1 MSQTEAFVIPQGL
14 HFEHTSQGLVIEH
27 QGDIVLRGSLGSNVH
42 RLISTEGN
50 IHIER
55 PLTTGEISALN
66 GRISSDS
73 PLTASRISAK
83 QLEVGNNLTVQK
95 QIHVSKS
102 MHVHGDVNCNRI
114 QCLGALE
121 VSGSIECVDF
131 YAEGAVSVL
140 HNVNATS
147 LEVLGALNIEGNLN
161 CNTLTLSEES
171 ASIGQLHAH
180 VVNGSHASLT
190 LKQGGTVPSLH
201 VENLT
206 ASGTLEC
213 KTIQASHM
221 VTLSDMEI
229 RSDVVFSQKFIVYG
243 TVLGKIL
250 VLESSLQSGSHNI
263 KGCLELSDFADFVPN
278 IDDFL
283 AERGLST
290 PSAGTANFM
299 APSIMQTPTEPDADD
314 TEDSG
319 TLHVNLNSVPNAQSI
334 SEEDA
339 PILHEDPDM
348 LSDNDGDDDVDTQP
362 ARIAVPIVESS
373 EDEVEAP
380 EDSSDVIEDSNDD
393 SDEINIEQT
402 TIQAEPEHTTDT
414 IADDMIFDNEDTTAA
429 SDDEELQLDELFN
442 EEDVN
447 EEIILD
453 DTTPEE
459 DEPEAIVEDN
469 PLFEDIR
476 TQINTLA
483 DAYNEHP
490 EGITELLTF
499 LESGDFLTLREDLK
513 PIWGSL
519 IKFHQQENSRI
530 PPVAL
535 QAFTKLDKL
544 LKNL

>member
-114 QCLGALE
+114 QCLGSLE
-121 VSGSIECVDF
+121 VSGSVECTDF
-131 YAEGAVSVL
+131 YTEGPTSVL
-140 HNVNATS
+140 HNVNTTNIEA
-147 LEVLGALNIEGNLN
+147 LGVLNIEGNLH
-161 CNTLTLSEES
+161 CDTLTLSEEN
-171 ASIGQLHAH
+171 ASIGHLSANT
-180 VVNGSHASLT
+180 VTGSSASLT
-190 LKQGGTVPSLH
+190 LKQGGSVPALH
-201 VENLT
+201 VENLN

-229 RSDVVFSQKFIVYG
+229 RSDVVFSEKFIVHG
-243 TVLGKIL
+243 AVLGKIL

-283 AERGLST
+283 AERGLSK
-290 PSAGTANFM
+290 PVNGTANFM
-299 APSIMQTPTEPDADD
+299 NSPAQVATEPEVQDN
-314 TEDSG
+314 EDSG
-319 TLHVNLNSVPNAQSI
+319 ALHVNLNSVSNAQSI

-339 PILHEDPDM
+339 PMLHVDPDM
-348 LSDNDGDDDVDTQP
+348 LSDNDGEEDADAQP
-362 ARIAVPIVESS
+362 ARIAVPLVESS
-373 EDEVEAP
+373 EDTSDTSEEMDNPTEEIDEV
-380 EDSSDVIEDSNDD
+380 D
-393 SDEINIEQT
+393 IEQT
-402 TIQAEPEHTTDT
+402 LLQAEPESSSEVV
-414 IADDMIFDNEDTTAA
+414 ADDMIFEDDNAPVQSEVDEVQIDEIFSNEDVHAEVVL
-429 SDDEELQLDELFN
+429 EESP
-442 EEDVN
+442 
-447 EEIILD
+447 
-453 DTTPEE
+453 PEE
-459 DEPEAIVEDN
+459 VDTNTDAVVEEN
-469 PLFEDIR
+469 PLFGDIR

-483 DAYNEHP
+483 DAYDEHP

-499 LESGDFLTLREDLK
+499 LESSDFLTLREDLK

>member
-1 MSQTEAFVIPQGL
+1 
-14 HFEHTSQGLVIEH
+14 
-27 QGDIVLRGSLGSNVH
+27 
-42 RLISTEGN
+42 LISTEGN
-50 IHIER
+50 IHIEH
-55 PLTTGEISALN
+55 PLTTGEITALN

-121 VSGSIECVDF
+121 VSGSVECVDF
-131 YAEGAVSVL
+131 YAEGTVSVL
-140 HNVNATS
+140 HNVNTTNIQTLGS
-147 LEVLGALNIEGNLN
+147 LSIEGHLN
-161 CNTLTLSEES
+161 CDTLTLSEHS
-171 ASIGQLHAH
+171 ASIGQLKANT
-180 VVNGSHASLT
+180 VTGNTASLT
-190 LKQGGTVPSLH
+190 LKQGGSVPALH

-213 KTIQASHM
+213 KTIQATHM

-229 RSDVVFSQKFIVYG
+229 RSDVVFSEKFVVYG
-243 TVLGKIL
+243 TVVGKIL
-250 VLESSLQSGSHNI
+250 VLESPLQSGSHNI

-283 AERGLST
+283 AERGLSN
-290 PSAGTANFM
+290 PSHGTANFM
-299 APSIMQTPTEPDADD
+299 IPPTAEEPEVEDA
-314 TEDSG
+314 EDSG
-319 TLHVNLNSVPNAQSI
+319 ALHVNLNSVPNAQSI

-348 LSDNDGDDDVDTQP
+348 LSDSDAEEEDVDAQP
-362 ARIAVPIVESS
+362 ARIAVPLVESTQEHTDTLIEDKKDGDGD
-373 EDEVEAP
+373 EDE
-380 EDSSDVIEDSNDD
+380 EDNDTYNID
-393 SDEINIEQT
+393 ASDEINIEHT
-402 TIQAEPEHTTDT
+402 TLQAEAAQANDT
-414 IADDMIFDNEDTTAA
+414 VADDLIFEDENTPVQ
-429 SDDEELQLDELFN
+429 SDDDEMEMKEIFN
-442 EEDVN
+442 EENVH
-447 EEIILD
+447 EEVILD
-453 DTTPEE
+453 DTAPEE
-459 DEPEAIVEDN
+459 EPDGTEEN
-469 PLFEDIR
+469 PLFGDIR

-490 EGITELLTF
+490 QGITELLTF
-499 LESGDFLTLREDLK
+499 LDSGDFETLREDLK

>member
-114 QCLGALE
+114 QCLGSLE
-121 VSGSIECVDF
+121 VSGSVECTDF
-131 YAEGAVSVL
+131 YTEGPTSVL
-140 HNVNATS
+140 HNVNTTNIEA
-147 LEVLGALNIEGNLN
+147 LGVLNIEGNLH
-161 CNTLTLSEES
+161 CDTLTLSEEN
-171 ASIGQLHAH
+171 ASIGHLSANT
-180 VVNGSHASLT
+180 VTGSSASLT
-190 LKQGGTVPSLH
+190 LKQGGSVPALH
-201 VENLT
+201 VENLN

-213 KTIQASHM
+213 KTIQATHM

-229 RSDVVFSQKFIVYG
+229 RSDVVFSEKFIVHG
-243 TVLGKIL
+243 AVLGKIL

-283 AERGLST
+283 AERGLSK
-290 PSAGTANFM
+290 PVNGTANFM
-299 APSIMQTPTEPDADD
+299 NSPAQVATEPEVQDN
-314 TEDSG
+314 EDSG
-319 TLHVNLNSVPNAQSI
+319 ALHVNLNSVSNAQSI

-339 PILHEDPDM
+339 PMLHVDPDM
-348 LSDNDGDDDVDTQP
+348 LSDNDGEEDADAQP
-362 ARIAVPIVESS
+362 ARIAVPLVESS
-373 EDEVEAP
+373 EDTSDTSEEMDNPTEEIDEV
-380 EDSSDVIEDSNDD
+380 D
-393 SDEINIEQT
+393 IEQT
-402 TIQAEPEHTTDT
+402 LLQAEPESPSEVV
-414 IADDMIFDNEDTTAA
+414 ADDMIFEDDNAPVQSEVDEVQIDEIFSNEDVHAEVVL
-429 SDDEELQLDELFN
+429 EESS
-442 EEDVN
+442 
-447 EEIILD
+447 
-453 DTTPEE
+453 PEE
-459 DEPEAIVEDN
+459 VDTNTDAVVEEN
-469 PLFEDIR
+469 PLFGDIR

-483 DAYNEHP
+483 DAYDEHP

-499 LESGDFLTLREDLK
+499 LESSDFLTLREDLK

>member
-114 QCLGALE
+114 QCLGSLE
-121 VSGSIECVDF
+121 VSGSVECTDF
-131 YAEGAVSVL
+131 YTEGPTSVL
-140 HNVNATS
+140 HNVNTTNIEA
-147 LEVLGALNIEGNLN
+147 LGVLNIEGNLH
-161 CNTLTLSEES
+161 CDTLTLSEEN
-171 ASIGQLHAH
+171 ASIGHLSANT
-180 VVNGSHASLT
+180 VTGSSASLT
-190 LKQGGTVPSLH
+190 LKQGGSVPALH
-201 VENLT
+201 VENLN

-213 KTIQASHM
+213 KTIQATHM

-229 RSDVVFSQKFIVYG
+229 RSDVVFSEKFVVHG
-243 TVLGKIL
+243 AVLGKIL

-283 AERGLST
+283 AERGLSK
-290 PSAGTANFM
+290 PVNGTANFM
-299 APSIMQTPTEPDADD
+299 NSPAQVATEPEVQDN
-314 TEDSG
+314 EDSG
-319 TLHVNLNSVPNAQSI
+319 ALHVNLNSVSNAQSI

-339 PILHEDPDM
+339 PMLHVDPDM
-348 LSDNDGDDDVDTQP
+348 LSDNDGEEDADAQP
-362 ARIAVPIVESS
+362 ARIAVPLVESS
-373 EDEVEAP
+373 EDTSDTSEEMDNPTEEIDEV
-380 EDSSDVIEDSNDD
+380 D
-393 SDEINIEQT
+393 IEQT
-402 TIQAEPEHTTDT
+402 LLQAEPESPSEVV
-414 IADDMIFDNEDTTAA
+414 ADDMIFEDDNAPVQSEVDEVQIDEIFSNEDVHAEVVL
-429 SDDEELQLDELFN
+429 EESS
-442 EEDVN
+442 
-447 EEIILD
+447 
-453 DTTPEE
+453 PEE
-459 DEPEAIVEDN
+459 VDTNTDAVVEEN
-469 PLFEDIR
+469 PLFGDIR

-483 DAYNEHP
+483 DAYDEHP

-499 LESGDFLTLREDLK
+499 LESSDFLTLREDLK